1 MDANDENT
9 TDELKKANKRI
20 KKYTS
25 RYARV
30 RDQIGEE
37 EWNRLTRLD
46 KLRTTLITALI
57 SICGFLVYGA
67 FWELT
72 RFQYRT
78 HLWKDISSVSFNL
91 HQTSWLPNVEIRL
104 SHLIILTIIILI
116 FCIWILGRLRKSEL
130 DKLEWHGQDPEKIES
145 ALLLEEEARSWKEAI
160 PEITAED
167 QLLEA
172 KAAGPSWWRVEL
184 SGLHLVLWIGV
195 LLALSGL
202 IKNSIIPEKLQ
213 ITGLVVAIIGWLI
226 KICCWIIWILRDG
239 SAQTKLSLLRFYRSC
254 GTWRGSA
261 TFIAILVLS
270 VFLIGLICWLISLF
284 FQ

>member
-9 TDELKKANKRI
+9 TDELKKVNKRI

-37 EWNRLTRLD
+37 EWNRLVRLESLLSSLIWIFFSSVLLGIYYLF
-46 KLRTTLITALI
+46 LRRLRFSPSFHLAPLDLVDELILI
-57 SICGFLVYGA
+57 SIP
-67 FWELT
+67 
-72 RFQYRT
+72 
-78 HLWKDISSVSFNL
+78 ISFCAL
-91 HQTSWLPNVEIRL
+91 LMIRK
-104 SHLIILTIIILI
+104 
-116 FCIWILGRLRKSEL
+116 LRNNAL
-130 DKLEWHGQDPEKIES
+130 DSLEWHGQDPEKIES

-202 IKNSIIPEKLQ
+202 AKNSIIPEKLQ